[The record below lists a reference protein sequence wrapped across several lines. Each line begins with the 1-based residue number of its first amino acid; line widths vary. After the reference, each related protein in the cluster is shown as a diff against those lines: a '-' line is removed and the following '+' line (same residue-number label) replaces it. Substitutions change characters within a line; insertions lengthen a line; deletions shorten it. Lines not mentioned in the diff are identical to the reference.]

1 MSLFIEPDFPFQFV
15 YRKKTFKPLIQSKID
30 QITNMNNILKMPKL
44 IYNLSLILCNKNCSG
59 IYATTFP

>member
-30 QITNMNNILKMPKL
+30 QITNMNNIL
-44 IYNLSLILCNKNCSG
+44 
-59 IYATTFP
+59 